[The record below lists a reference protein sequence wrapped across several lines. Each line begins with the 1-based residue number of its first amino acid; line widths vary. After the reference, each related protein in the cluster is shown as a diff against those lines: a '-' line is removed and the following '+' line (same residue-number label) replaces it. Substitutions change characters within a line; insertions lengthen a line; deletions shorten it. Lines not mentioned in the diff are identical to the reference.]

1 MNKKI
6 IFTLIFMCSLQIQSS
21 IDRPRDRRPIKKRTL
36 VQDLCVPAGSLF
48 YCWMTINI
56 LESIVGSKNFHRTF
70 QRQFAKKVER
80 FASKRNFILADLI
93 RFNAILAFFSPP
105 ILFGAKRGY
114 DISERFGK

>member
-48 YCWMTINI
+48 YCWMTIKI
-56 LESIVGSKNFHRTF
+56 LESTSAKDFHRTF
-70 QRQFAKKVER
+70 ERQFVKKVER

-93 RFNAILAFFSPP
+93 CFHAILAFFSPP